1 MDAPP
6 CPDLKALFGAE
17 YKITHD
23 PVCYRD
29 PKQPHIQPES
39 KRDPWLYVLPCR
51 YGTIYP
57 HGRDTLAAEVG
68 DHGRILLKLGEL
80 PGVVRRGETVLFP
93 VSLFPRVAE
102 IVKPKRRRR
111 CHLSPEQLAR
121 LAAVGSEKLQAY
133 RASLGNS
140 PEQFSASPEP
150 LPAESGPGAA
160 PEPGSQS

>member
-57 HGRDTLAAEVG
+57 HGQDTLAEEVG
-68 DHGRILLKLGEL
+68 DHGRILVKLGEL

-93 VSLFPRVAE
+93 VSLFSRVAE

-111 CHLSPEQLAR
+111 CHLSPEQLAAGGDR
-121 LAAVGSEKLQAY
+121 LRAY
-133 RASLGNS
+133 HSARDQG
-140 PEQFSASPEP
+140 PEQFGTVPGL
-150 LPAESGPGAA
+150 LPAETGPGVTQAA
-160 PEPGSQS
+160 GG